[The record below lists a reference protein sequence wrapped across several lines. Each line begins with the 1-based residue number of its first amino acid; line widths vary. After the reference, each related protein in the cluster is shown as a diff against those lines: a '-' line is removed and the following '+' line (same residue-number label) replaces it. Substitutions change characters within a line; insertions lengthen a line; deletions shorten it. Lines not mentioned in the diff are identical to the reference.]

1 MRVESRY
8 VISLRFY
15 FLSMVRLDAQ
25 AVWRDELARV
35 KFPSPFLFVLSA
47 CGIEECSVCR
57 CR

>member
-1 MRVESRY
+1 MKIPQADASPLLTDR
-8 VISLRFY
+8 
-15 FLSMVRLDAQ
+15 VRLDAQ